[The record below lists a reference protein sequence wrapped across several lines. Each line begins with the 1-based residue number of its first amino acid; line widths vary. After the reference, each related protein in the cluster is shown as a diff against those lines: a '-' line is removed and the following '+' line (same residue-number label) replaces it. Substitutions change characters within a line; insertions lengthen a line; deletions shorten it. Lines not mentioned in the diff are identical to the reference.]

1 MLQLHILKH
10 LMHMEGESS
19 QRSGRL
25 TGFSVAW
32 MQKHFDIPKSTF
44 YRHLNQM
51 IECGFVVRQKR
62 GYYTVSKKFRIMCND
77 MKQAD
82 LIR

>member
-10 LMHMEGESS
+10 LMHREGQSAQS
-19 QRSGRL
+19 SGRL

-51 IECGFVVRQKR
+51 IEFGFIERQKR
-62 GYYTVSKKFRIMCND
+62 GYYVVSNKFRIMCND
-77 MKQAD
+77 MKDATKV
-82 LIR
+82 R